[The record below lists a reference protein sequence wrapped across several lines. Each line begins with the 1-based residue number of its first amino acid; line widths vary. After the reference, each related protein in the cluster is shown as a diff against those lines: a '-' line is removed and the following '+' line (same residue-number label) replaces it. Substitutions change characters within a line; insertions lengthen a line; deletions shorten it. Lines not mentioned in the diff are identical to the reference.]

1 MWRLKQKRPVVV
13 PDDTGEAKVIRAE
26 AEAELVELAAQ
37 ADEVE
42 SMVRK
47 LERRRR
53 QNHFGRDIS
62 ITFRPKGGTA

>member
-1 MWRLKQKRPVVV
+1 MWRGKRKLPVIV

-26 AEAELVELAAQ
+26 ARRELEVLEAQ
-37 ADEVE
+37 AGEVE

-47 LERRRR
+47 LERRRQ

-62 ITFRPKGGTA
+62 ITFRPKGGHA